1 MNDINQKNENNQQAQ
16 DIELGRIN
24 SDTITG
30 SHASPFE
37 HKDYAENTQHN
48 SIANENKWIPEKHDD
63 GFFTREPTVDLG
75 SISGHQGNGAMET
88 IDLGDHRMNANT
100 DSQVTHNDSNAI
112 DSASVLQ
119 SVGHILRRAR
129 MARSMSIEDVS
140 RQLRLSVQQIEAIE
154 KEAFDKLPGRTFL
167 RGFIRNYAHLVQ
179 LDPNPLLQML
189 PESAPVISTYERTP
203 LKNKQLSFA
212 SNREDSGGNRLV
224 TVIVLLMIVM
234 GVYYAYESSG
244 WTKQADQNAATA
256 SEVKIDAAKTSV
268 EIQLPLST
276 SVNNGASSQVD
287 KAPEFSSSAY
297 NKSADAGSSATKT
310 EVIELDNKSF
320 LKGIDDLAGIPNDL
334 GNLHFKFTADSWV
347 KVLDGKGVSLLEQV
361 RKGGTEQNLTGKRP
375 LSIVLGNAS
384 GVILTYNGTE
394 VDIRSYKKQDGT
406 ARFTLE

>member
-1 MNDINQKNENNQQAQ
+1 MNDINQKNEHNQQAQ
-16 DIELGRIN
+16 DVEPGRIN

-30 SHASPFE
+30 NYASSFE
-37 HKDYAENTQHN
+37 HKDYVENTQHD

-63 GFFTREPTVDLG
+63 GFFT
-75 SISGHQGNGAMET
+75 SHQDNGAVET
-88 IDLGDHRMNANT
+88 IDSSDHRMNANT
-100 DSQVTHNDSNAI
+100 DSQVTLNDSNAI

-189 PESAPVISTYERTP
+189 PESTPVISTYERTP
-203 LKNKQLSFA
+203 LKNKQISFA
-212 SNREDSGGNRLV
+212 SNREDSGGNRLI
-224 TVIVLLMIVM
+224 TVIVLLMIVV
-234 GVYYAYESSG
+234 GVYYVYESSG
-244 WTKQADQNAATA
+244 WTKQADQNATTA
-256 SEVKIDAAKTSV
+256 SEVTIDAAKTSV

-276 SVNNGASSQVD
+276 SVNNEAFSQVN
-287 KAPEFSSSAY
+287 KAPEFTPSAN

-320 LKGIDDLAGIPNDL
+320 LKGMDDLASIPNDL

-361 RKGGTEQNLTGKRP
+361 RKGGTEQNLTGKKP

-384 GVILTYNGTE
+384 GVILTYNGSE

>member
-1 MNDINQKNENNQQAQ
+1 MYTHI
-16 DIELGRIN
+16 
-24 SDTITG
+24 
-30 SHASPFE
+30 E
-37 HKDYAENTQHN
+37 HKPER
-48 SIANENKWIPEKHDD
+48 NE
-63 GFFTREPTVDLG
+63 L
-75 SISGHQGNGAMET
+75 
-88 IDLGDHRMNANT
+88 
-100 DSQVTHNDSNAI
+100 NDI
-112 DSASVLQ
+112 DSASVVQ
-119 SVGHILRRAR
+119 SVGHLLRKAR
-129 MARSMSIEDVS
+129 LMKGMSVEDVS
-140 RQLRLSVQQIEAIE
+140 RQLRLSVLQIEAIE

-189 PESAPVISTYERTP
+189 PESTPVISTYERTP

-212 SNREDSGGNRLV
+212 SSREDSGGNRLV
-224 TVIVLLMIVM
+224 SVIVLLMIVV
-234 GVYYAYESSG
+234 GAYYAYESSD
-244 WTKQADQNAATA
+244 WTKQADQNATTTAAA

-276 SVNNGASSQVD
+276 SVNNEASSQVN
-287 KAPEFSSSAY
+287 KAPEFNLSAN
-297 NKSADAGSSATKT
+297 NKSIDARSSATKI
-310 EVIELDNKSF
+310 EAIELENKSF
-320 LKGIDDLAGIPNDL
+320 LEGIDDLANISNDL

>member
-1 MNDINQKNENNQQAQ
+1 MNDINQKNENNRQAQ
-16 DIELGRIN
+16 DIEPGRIN
-24 SDTITG
+24 SDIITG
-30 SHASPFE
+30 SYASPFE
-37 HKDYAENTQHN
+37 HRDYVENTQYD
-48 SIANENKWIPEKHDD
+48 SIANENKWVPEKHD
-63 GFFTREPTVDLG
+63 
-75 SISGHQGNGAMET
+75 NGAMEA
-88 IDLGDHRMNANT
+88 IDLGDHRMNAST

-112 DSASVLQ
+112 DSAFVLQ
-119 SVGHILRRAR
+119 SVGHILRKAR

-140 RQLRLSVQQIEAIE
+140 RQLRLSVRQIEAIE

-189 PESAPVISTYERTP
+189 PESAPVVSTYERTP

-212 SNREDSGGNRLV
+212 SSREDSGGNRLV
-224 TVIVLLMIVM
+224 SVIVLLMIVV
-234 GVYYAYESSG
+234 GAYYAYESSD
-244 WTKQADQNAATA
+244 WTKQADQNATTTAAA

-276 SVNNGASSQVD
+276 SVNNEASSQVN
-287 KAPEFSSSAY
+287 KAPEFNLSAN
-297 NKSADAGSSATKT
+297 NKSIDARSSATKI
-310 EVIELDNKSF
+310 EAIELENKSF
-320 LKGIDDLAGIPNDL
+320 LEGIDDLANISNDL

-361 RKGGTEQNLTGKRP
+361 RKGGTEQNLTGKKP

-384 GVILTYNGTE
+384 GVILTYNGSE